1 MSGMG
6 TSTLNRH
13 TSDRRLANQVVPIRQ
28 LKKLTNILFELG
40 KYICVRVHSPHMYSS
55 FCFETSKQIFHPRLD
70 ENACFFSIDAQI
82 KYLSIL

>member
-13 TSDRRLANQVVPIRQ
+13 TSDRRLAKQVVPIRQ

-40 KYICVRVHSPHMYSS
+40 KYICMCVHIPYKYSP
-55 FCFETSKQIFHPRLD
+55 FCFATSKQIFHPRLN
-70 ENACFFSIDAQI
+70 ENVCFFSIDAQI
-82 KYLSIL
+82 KYLFIF

>member
-28 LKKLTNILFELG
+28 LKKLTNILSELG
-40 KYICVRVHSPHMYSS
+40 KEICMCVHIPLKHWP
-55 FCFETSKQIFHPRLD
+55 FFFESNKQIFHPRLD
-70 ENACFFSIDAQI
+70 ENACFSSIDAEI
-82 KYLSIL
+82 KYLFIV